1 MKKIILILILFLS
14 IWFIYN
20 NTFDEKINYLVLGN
34 DLSVGDNN
42 YSLYVKDYLDKK
54 NIIGNYNTSFV
65 DLDLRITDLINK
77 IKYNESVKINNK
89 TVGINMLLKNADIIT
104 ISIGMNEL
112 YYKLSINNE
121 NIYTYMK
128 DMINDLEVLF
138 NLINRYNHKRVFV
151 INYYNIYNYNKD
163 IFDYL
168 NYYLEILCDKEGF
181 EYVDVSEFLD
191 NNIINYEKSSNFYL
205 NKYGN
210 KIIGDL
216 IVNRL
221 QIFSM
226 KFVIMLLDKKRKM
239 VTNY

>member
-20 NTFDEKINYLVLGN
+20 NTVDEKINYLVLGN
-34 DLSVGDNN
+34 DLSIGDDN
-42 YSLYVKDYLDKK
+42 YSLYVKDYLDNKK
-54 NIIGNYNTSFV
+54 ILGNYNTSFV
-65 DLDLRITDLINK
+65 DLDLRVTDLINK
-77 IKYNESVKINNK
+77 IKYNESVVVNGK
-89 TVGINMLLKNADIIT
+89 TKGINMLLKNADVIT

-128 DMINDLEVLF
+128 DLINDLEVLF

-151 INYYNIYNYNKD
+151 INYYNINNYNKD
-163 IFDYL
+163 IFNYL
-168 NYYLEILCDKEGF
+168 NYYLEILCDNEGF
-181 EYVDVSEFLD
+181 EYVDVSGFLD

-210 KIIGDL
+210 KKISQFIIE
-216 IVNRL
+216 
-221 QIFSM
+221 
-226 KFVIMLLDKKRKM
+226 KF
-239 VTNY
+239 

>member
-20 NTFDEKINYLVLGN
+20 NTVDKKNNYLVLGN
-34 DLSVGDNN
+34 DLSIGEDN
-42 YSLYVKDYLDKK
+42 YSLYVRDYLDSK
-54 NIIGNYNTSFV
+54 NILGNYNTSFV

-77 IKYNESVKINNK
+77 IKYNDNVIVNNK
-89 TVGINMLLKNADIIT
+89 TIGINMLLKNADVIT

-128 DMINDLEVLF
+128 DMITDLEVLF

-151 INYYNIYNYNKD
+151 INYYNINNYNKD
-163 IFDYL
+163 IFNYL
-168 NYYLEILCDKEGF
+168 NYYLEELCDKEGF

-210 KIIGDL
+210 KKISQFIIE
-216 IVNRL
+216 
-221 QIFSM
+221 
-226 KFVIMLLDKKRKM
+226 KF
-239 VTNY
+239 

>member
-14 IWFIYN
+14 TWFIYN
-20 NTFDEKINYLVLGN
+20 NTIDEKVNYLVLGN
-34 DLSVGDNN
+34 DLSIGDNN
-42 YSLYVKDYLDKK
+42 YSLYVKDYLDSK
-54 NIIGNYNTSFV
+54 NILGNYNTSFV

-89 TVGINMLLKNADIIT
+89 TVGINMLLKNADVIT

-121 NIYTYMK
+121 NVYTYIK
-128 DMINDLEVLF
+128 DMINDLDILF

-151 INYYNIYNYNKD
+151 INYYNINNYNKD
-163 IFDYL
+163 IFNYL
-168 NYYLEILCDKEGF
+168 NYYLETLCKKKNF

-191 NNIINYEKSSNFYL
+191 NNIINYENSSNFYL

-210 KIIGDL
+210 KKISQFIIE
-216 IVNRL
+216 
-221 QIFSM
+221 
-226 KFVIMLLDKKRKM
+226 KF
-239 VTNY
+239 

>member
-20 NTFDEKINYLVLGN
+20 NTVDEKINYLVLGN
-34 DLSVGDNN
+34 DLSIGDNN
-42 YSLYVKDYLDKK
+42 YSLYVKDYLDNK
-54 NIIGNYNTSFV
+54 NILGNYNTSFV

-151 INYYNIYNYNKD
+151 INYYNINNYNKD
-163 IFDYL
+163 IFNYL
-168 NYYLEILCDKEGF
+168 NYYLKELCEIENF
-181 EYVDVSEFLD
+181 NYVDVSEILD

-205 NKYGN
+205 NKHGN
-210 KIIGDL
+210 KKISEFIIAKL
-216 IVNRL
+216 
-221 QIFSM
+221 
-226 KFVIMLLDKKRKM
+226 
-239 VTNY
+239 